1 MNQQTKSYGSIE
13 LFKYVAAI
21 LVIAIHTS
29 PLEGVT
35 QTGDFILTRIVA
47 RVAVPFF
54 IMITG
59 YFVLPGCAREGSKLK
74 RTLIKLGLLYGV
86 ATVLYLPFNIY
97 KGYFGEKQWGIT
109 LVKDILV
116 DGTFYHLWYLPGVM
130 LGLLL
135 IVWLLRRLGTRAA
148 AAVSLGLYVI
158 GLFGDSY
165 YGAVEGSMVGT
176 WFYEPM
182 FHLFSYTR
190 NGLFFV
196 PVFLMLGYW
205 LQEKTE
211 KTAQRLTERQQMARR
226 TIKLV
231 GFLLSF
237 GGLMAEGLV
246 LHLYGWQ
253 RHDSMYVLLLPC
265 MFFLFSLLLEAG
277 KKEKKEGWQLP
288 RTDIPMFIYLLHPAC
303 IVVVRLIAKVLKW
316 EALAENNLV
325 HFVAVLIM
333 SSLAAGLA
341 EWLCRR
347 SSKHE

>member
-1 MNQQTKSYGSIE
+1 MNQQKKSDGSIE
-13 LFKYVAAI
+13 MFKYVAAI

-29 PLEGVT
+29 PLEEVT
-35 QTGDFILTRIVA
+35 RTGDFILTRIAA
-47 RVAVPFF
+47 RMAVPFF

-59 YFVLPGCAREGSKLK
+59 YFVLPGCIREGTKLK
-74 RTLIKLGLLYGV
+74 QTLIKLGLLYGV
-86 ATVLYLPFNIY
+86 STVLYLPFNIY
-97 KGYFGEKQWGIT
+97 KGYFCEKQWGIT
-109 LVKDILV
+109 LIKDILV
-116 DGTFYHLWYLPGVM
+116 NGTFYHLWYLPGVM
-130 LGLLL
+130 LGVLL
-135 IVWLLRRLGTRAA
+135 IVWLLRRLGIRAA

-165 YGAVEGSMVGT
+165 YGAVEGSMVGI

-211 KTAQRLTERQQMARR
+211 KKARSLTGRRQAAERPM
-226 TIKLV
+226 KLA
-231 GFLLSF
+231 GFLLAF
-237 GGLMAEGLV
+237 AGLLAEGLV
-246 LHLYGWQ
+246 LHRYGWQ

-265 MFFLFSLLLEAG
+265 MLLFFSLLLEAG
-277 KKEKKEGWQLP
+277 KKEKKEGLRLP

-325 HFVAVLIM
+325 HFAAVLVM
-333 SSLAAGLA
+333 SSLTAGLA
-341 EWLCRR
+341 EWLSRR